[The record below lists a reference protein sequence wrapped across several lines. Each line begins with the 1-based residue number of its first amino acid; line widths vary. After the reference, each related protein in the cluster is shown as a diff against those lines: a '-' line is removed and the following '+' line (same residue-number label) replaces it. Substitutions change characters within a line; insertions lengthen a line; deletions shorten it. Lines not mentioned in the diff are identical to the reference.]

1 MRVALRT
8 IQARQHKNPR
18 RVLVVGTGEQ
28 GRRIASLLEQLTG
41 ENLIFSGFLGEKND
55 VPSDEYLGTLDAD
68 LHQIITEKEIDNVI
82 VALPNKEY
90 DRLES
95 LLSNLHTLPLQ
106 IWLVPR
112 YMNFGIYQMDKAN
125 RLSDMPIIDVTS
137 PAMSMN
143 QRMMKR
149 AFDIMVSSVMIF
161 LALPVMTL
169 VALAIKLEDP
179 KGPVFFLQTRIG
191 ENGRPFRIF
200 KFRSMFVD
208 ADKMLDAVSTKDEN
222 GKILV
227 HKRADDPRITRIGK
241 IIRKTSLDEVPQ
253 LFNVLRGDMSLVGP
267 RPELPRLVNEYE
279 TWQRQRFTVPQGITG
294 WWQINGRSDN
304 PCHLST
310 DQDLYYIQNYSF
322 LLDVQILMMTVP
334 ALLKGKGA
342 F

>member
-1 MRVALRT
+1 
-8 IQARQHKNPR
+8 
-18 RVLVVGTGEQ
+18 
-28 GRRIASLLEQLTG
+28 
-41 ENLIFSGFLGEKND
+41 
-55 VPSDEYLGTLDAD
+55 
-68 LHQIITEKEIDNVI
+68 
-82 VALPNKEY
+82 
-90 DRLES
+90 
-95 LLSNLHTLPLQ
+95 
-106 IWLVPR
+106 
-112 YMNFGIYQMDKAN
+112 
-125 RLSDMPIIDVTS
+125 
-137 PAMSMN
+137 
-143 QRMMKR
+143 
-149 AFDIMVSSVMIF
+149 MVSSVMIF